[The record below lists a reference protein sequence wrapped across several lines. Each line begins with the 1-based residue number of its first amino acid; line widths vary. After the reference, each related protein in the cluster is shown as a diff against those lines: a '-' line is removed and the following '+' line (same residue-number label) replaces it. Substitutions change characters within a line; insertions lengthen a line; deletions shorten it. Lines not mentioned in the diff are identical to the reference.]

1 MQAVHMYTAVLSF
14 AQDPVLFSGTIAFN
28 IDPAGE
34 HDDVRLW
41 TALENAHLKRFVLSL
56 PNQLKYDCGEEGE
69 NLR

>member
-1 MQAVHMYTAVLSF
+1 M
-14 AQDPVLFSGTIAFN
+14 LFSGTIAFN

-69 NLR
+69 NLRY